1 MKSKELKGYID
12 FLHLVFFCLTICLI
26 FSSLTLI
33 VTAASET
40 QKSEII
46 VENYNISEQ
55 YSLMLSEEINYYSE
69 HDTTEQKTVSKN
81 VLNVINVYRKEL
93 LDLQSHPDVSS
104 RLLTKEAETIYTKGY
119 VAGKVSWIYYYNLP
133 SLKSAESISA
143 AKSTYENFIAQINES
158 IGSGAIDPSG
168 DPFCATLN
176 TVMYTRMTKEL
187 EIEGELISA
196 KSVISSGCDQL
207 ALLDSPDLFGKEH
220 LAVYEAT
227 VKELQLQRAKDF
239 LSAELEDIFNIMYPE
254 SDFSSHSAVSRFT
267 YQMRNALT
275 VQEANTALG
284 TALDGLLSTAESKKY
299 SFLFTST
306 LKESIAQTIAS
317 CAKENSPADVLQLFS
332 TYPIESARAAAK
344 DEISDALYVGASVG
358 DAELKR
364 LEELFNSSG
373 GILDTAGSIAQ
384 IKSEIVRAR
393 YLKRCYD
400 ELCGTNEEIE
410 IVLQPYDPPRFLE
423 RTRAAYTTAAES
435 IFKLNA
441 VSSLESSCQST
452 LAGLTATLKDILI
465 ESKAERFLL
474 DHKEIISKA
483 SNLLTTEDELAL
495 RHALTDYTKLEE
507 NVRPALTSQ
516 INSIAKKYNTV
527 LSQAIRAKMPNDALY
542 LDICEIFCTEL
553 KELPKINIDVFY
565 NNCDLVLQKADALH
579 RLISEYRALAGTEL
593 YQSYTASE
601 RESLVLICRERAEE
615 FCKLDVA
622 DKALFEEDLA
632 SLLSDAAIDL
642 ARTHETVRIRV
653 AARGS
658 ENTQVKSLIAEANAK
673 IKASYDKAEMAS
685 IADKAIFKI
694 DRFLTSDAI
703 DSEAEKQKYTIE
715 SMKFLTADEKSIYK
729 SHLSTLQADSKN
741 DAMLSENI
749 TVLEFIWN
757 SFSETASKIF
767 GDAEG
772 ADLVRSRD
780 AHLEMLKKE
789 CDSFISD
796 IRSMVYLTAAQS
808 DDFLNKNANLQAV
821 FKTDIVSAQRSA
833 QIEELYSKSLDTL
846 HSLALSASNAN
857 LSNYK
862 GELTV
867 QIESYKNAKEKYS
880 VENYNKV
887 SEIIS
892 AFESDLSVAGS
903 ISACDELLKNAISR
917 IELVNDLL
925 DDAKQNAIKE
935 LEERVARYKKSAALY
950 SSFAITSIDK
960 TFSDAKREIDSYS
973 TLSDVD
979 AVNAA
984 LKKYL
989 DRLSSIKRDYVSS
1002 SDDGLGFLAQGA
1014 IYPLQYDFTKGYWG
1028 LVYLPDRLPPD
1039 VSLSILPSQ
1048 SVNNSDVEKLIKNA
1062 IKDQAVKFYG
1072 TAPTESKLRLIRN
1085 SSVKLGVDISL
1096 SDGFS
1101 PSDPFTLQMLLPS
1114 DLNDENILGVVFVTE
1129 DGGIE
1134 FYDVE
1139 QRDLLISLTL
1149 NHLSQYYIVAE
1160 KTADLE
1166 WLIILLTVLIIVE
1179 LAVFA
1184 AIVILRYRRKR
1195 KENNMFPLISSC
1207 FINPA
1212 SVSSL
1217 TRIKPEGAVS
1227 TAVLLSVAVLA
1238 LGCAIALFTRAELRE
1253 RNQTTRDPADDA
1265 PRKEDKKT
1273 SDKGAAG
1280 ARLSGIH
1287 KPLLRAKTFEI
1298 EAPKEKDESTSDDE
1312 IYYTPEAAESSQSES
1327 RDVLC
1332 AVAVESA
1339 DAAETSQN
1347 GISYDDI
1354 EQIYADE
1361 ELEPY
1366 TCFGKACHKTEINL
1380 DVIAQKFS
1388 DGDLVTLDALKRKHL
1403 VPKKTDY
1410 VKILAR
1416 GALSKPLIIEAHDFS
1431 RAAEEM
1437 LIAVGGEAIRIRK
1450 C

>member
-1 MKSKELKGYID
+1 MKSKDLKGYIG
-12 FLHLVFFCLTICLI
+12 FLRLAFFCLTVCLI
-26 FSSLTLI
+26 FSSSTLI
-33 VTAASET
+33 VAAASET

-46 VENYNISEQ
+46 AENYNISEQ
-55 YSLMLSEEINYYSE
+55 YSLKLSEEINYYSE
-69 HDTTEQKTVSKN
+69 HDATPQKTVSKN
-81 VLNVINVYRKEL
+81 VLNVINIYRKEL

-104 RLLTKEAETIYTKGY
+104 RPLTKEAETIYTKGY

-133 SLKSAESISA
+133 SLKSAEAIDV
-143 AKSTYENFIAQINES
+143 AKKTYENFMAQINES
-158 IGSGAIDPSG
+158 MGSGAIDPSG
-168 DPFCATLN
+168 DPFCAELN

-207 ALLDSPDLFGKEH
+207 AILNSPDLFGKEH

-227 VKELQLQRAKDF
+227 VKELHLQRAKDF
-239 LSAELEDIFNIMYPE
+239 LSSALEDIFNIMYPE
-254 SDFSSHSAVSRFT
+254 SDFSNHAAVSRFT

-275 VQEANTALG
+275 VQEANTALR
-284 TALDGLLSTAESKKY
+284 TALDGLLSTPESKKY

-306 LKESIAQTIAS
+306 LKESIAQTIATCS
-317 CAKENSPADVLQLFS
+317 KENSPADVLPLFS
-332 TYPIESARAAAK
+332 TYQIEAARAAAK
-344 DEISDALYVGASVG
+344 DEISDTLYSGASVG
-358 DAELKR
+358 DAETKR
-364 LEELFNSSG
+364 LEALFNSSG
-373 GILDTAGSIAQ
+373 GILDSAESIAQ
-384 IKSEIVRAR
+384 IKSEIVRAQ
-393 YLKRCYD
+393 YVKRCYS

-423 RTRAAYTTAAES
+423 RTRAAYMTAVES
-435 IFKLNA
+435 IFKLNT

-452 LAGLTATLKDILI
+452 LAGLSAMLKDILT

-474 DHKEIISKA
+474 DHKEIISKS
-483 SNLLTTEDELAL
+483 SNFLTVEDELAL
-495 RHALTDYTKLEE
+495 RHALTDYAKLEE
-507 NVRPALTSQ
+507 NVRSVLTSQ

-527 LSQAIRAKMPNDALY
+527 LSQVIRAKMSDDALY

-553 KELPKINIDVFY
+553 KELSRTNIDVFY
-565 NNCDLVLQKADALH
+565 NNCEFVFQKADALH
-579 RLISEYRALAGTEL
+579 KLISEYRALAGTEL

-601 RESLVLICRERAEE
+601 RESLVLICREAADE
-615 FCKLDVA
+615 FYALDVE
-622 DKALFEEDLA
+622 DKALFEEDLT
-632 SLLSDAAIDL
+632 SLLSDAKVDL
-642 ARTHETVRIRV
+642 SRTHETVRIRV
-653 AARGS
+653 AARAS
-658 ENTQVKSLIAEANAK
+658 ENTQIKSLIAEANAK

-694 DRFLTSDAI
+694 NRLLASDAI
-703 DSEAEKQKYTIE
+703 DMEAEKLKYTIK
-715 SMKFLTADEKSIYK
+715 SMKFLTADEKSIFK
-729 SHLSTLQADSKN
+729 SHLSTLQSDSKN

-780 AHLEMLKKE
+780 AHLQMLKKE

-796 IRSMVYLTAAQS
+796 VRAMVYLTAAQS
-808 DDFLNKNANLQAV
+808 DDFLNKSVNLQAV
-821 FKTDIVSAQRSA
+821 FKTDIVSAQKSA
-833 QIEELYSKSLDTL
+833 QIEELYSKVLDTL

-862 GELTV
+862 SEL
-867 QIESYKNAKEKYS
+867 ISRIGSYKNAKEKYS
-880 VENYNKV
+880 VENYNKI

-892 AFESDLSVAGS
+892 ALENDLSVAGS
-903 ISACDELLKNAISR
+903 ISACDELLKNAIAR

-935 LEERVARYKKSAALY
+935 LEEKVALYKKSAALY
-950 SSFAITSIDK
+950 SSSAMTSIDK
-960 TFSDAKREIDSYS
+960 AFSDAKREIGSYS
-973 TLSDVD
+973 TLSDID

-989 DRLSSIKRDYVSS
+989 DQLSFIKRDYVSS
-1002 SDDGLGFLAQGA
+1002 SDDGLGFLAQDA
-1014 IYPLQYDFTKGYWG
+1014 IYPLQYDFAKGYWG
-1028 LVYLPDRLPPD
+1028 LIYLPDRLPPD

-1048 SVNNSDVEKLIKNA
+1048 SVNNSDVEKLIKDA
-1062 IKDQAVKFYG
+1062 INDQTVKFYG
-1072 TAPTESKLRLIRN
+1072 TAPTSSELRLIRN

-1129 DGGIE
+1129 DGGVE
-1134 FYDVE
+1134 FYSVE

-1149 NHLSQYYIVAE
+1149 NHLSQYYIVVE
-1160 KTADLE
+1160 KTTDLE
-1166 WLIILLTVLIIVE
+1166 WLIILLTVLIFIE

-1184 AIVILRYRRKR
+1184 VIVILRHRRKR

-1207 FINPA
+1207 FVSPA
-1212 SVSSL
+1212 SVSAL
-1217 TRIKPEGAVS
+1217 TRIRPEGAVS
-1227 TAVLLSVAVLA
+1227 TTILLSVAALA
-1238 LGCAIALFTRAELRE
+1238 IGCAIALFTRAELNE
-1253 RNQTTRDPADDA
+1253 RKQSTRKPAYNT
-1265 PRKEDKKT
+1265 PGKEGKKT
-1273 SDKGAAG
+1273 SDKSAAKP
-1280 ARLSGIH
+1280 RLSGIH
-1287 KPLLRAKTFEI
+1287 KPLLRAKRFEI
-1298 EAPKEKDESTSDDE
+1298 EAPKENSESISDDE
-1312 IYYTPEAAESSQSES
+1312 IYYTSEADTNSQSES

-1332 AVAVESA
+1332 AVAVESTG
-1339 DAAETSQN
+1339 AAEASQESL
-1347 GISYDDI
+1347 SYDDI
-1354 EQIYADE
+1354 EQIYADDE
-1361 ELEPY
+1361 PEPY

-1450 C
+1450 S